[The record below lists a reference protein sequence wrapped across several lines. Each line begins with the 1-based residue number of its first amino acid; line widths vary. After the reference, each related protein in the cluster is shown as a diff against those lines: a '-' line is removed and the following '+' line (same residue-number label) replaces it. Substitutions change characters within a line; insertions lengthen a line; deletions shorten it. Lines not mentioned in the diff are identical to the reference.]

1 MTQVKNGDRFYDELN
16 CRYLTVD
23 GFGCDPNV
31 CSCVVEESYDVDE
44 NGDPIGTLEIT
55 GRQLFHK
62 NELLHF
68 KRL

>member
-16 CRYLTVD
+16 GRYLTVD

-31 CSCVVEESYDVDE
+31 CSCIVEEINE
-44 NGDPIGTLEIT
+44 NDDLEIT
-55 GRQLFHK
+55 GRNLFHK

-68 KRL
+68 KKI